1 MGLFYL
7 QISRHFLQKSMELNT
22 HGEKRKGTWLPLHYV
37 CTMEIIPPGLGPE
50 PSYATANVAL
60 TKALPVQS

>member
-1 MGLFYL
+1 
-7 QISRHFLQKSMELNT
+7 MELNT
-22 HGEKRKGTWLPLHYV
+22 HGEKRKGMWLLLHYV

-50 PSYATANVAL
+50 PSYATANVTL